1 MSSQRIWKVCGIVIL
16 VLLAI
21 AVSVATAPFGV
32 PLACSLLGYGKPNL
46 SAPYEAIF
54 REGGSAYGNLAI
66 ATATNAANL
75 LPMAI
80 WFAVVAAG
88 VALFAL
94 YRHYAKPARVAEDGS
109 LLGSASVIKGWANL
123 RRKNDFWNGKGQP
136 TNAGLVL
143 SGTKRGYLYDASIP
157 HYLTV
162 GKTGSGKS
170 QLMMLPSMHLC
181 MAAGA
186 NLLVTGKSELV
197 ELTGDK
203 AASLGYRCVV
213 FDLRGYPCASGFNP
227 IDLVAHYAEAG
238 QVGEAQKTARQV
250 AVDLIPL
257 GGETNTY
264 FPKAARSC
272 LAAIILAVA
281 FADAPREAK
290 NMASVADI
298 IAVGTSG
305 TGKDPSS
312 PLKDYLRSLGASHP
326 AFSLAGDFL
335 QDGGLTTAGK
345 NVLSTLKESIGI
357 FNDEGIRA
365 ITSKSTVSIDKLFD
379 SEAVAYFHLL
389 EDGDPYQVIYTAFFN
404 QWWRVAQ
411 AKAEQNGG
419 RLLRETVILGDE
431 WGNLGRV
438 ECTPQIA
445 TLGRSMGIHANFF
458 VQNIKQLNA
467 YNKPGDNGAGC
478 AKILGSIGGKVALS
492 LADPED
498 FAFFTKLAG
507 KRTVRTN
514 ATSQQRQ
521 GAARSGS
528 SESFNET
535 ADDVIH
541 EWEWQNRIAV
551 RDGSIVIK
559 GGENSAPG
567 REGVFEMPLSFA
579 AKTPAGEFFGL
590 STQQGDLAK
599 KRAFHARAVNAAKA
613 MPKVQTWIP
622 DFDAVKTPETVQAE
636 VLDDEFGAWD

>member
-1 MSSQRIWKVCGIVIL
+1 MNKHRTWKACGIAAI
-16 VLLAI
+16 VLLVIAI
-21 AVSVATAPFGV
+21 GLVTAPFGV
-32 PLACSLLGYGKPNL
+32 PLVCSLLGYGKPNL

-54 REGGSAYGNLAI
+54 RDGGITYKDLAI
-66 ATATNAANL
+66 ATATSTANL
-75 LPMAI
+75 VPMAI
-80 WFAVVAAG
+80 WLAIVAAST
-88 VALFAL
+88 AMFAL
-94 YRHYAKPARVAEDGS
+94 YCHYSKPARVAEGGS
-109 LLGSASVIKGWANL
+109 LLGSACIIKRWANL

-136 TNAGLVL
+136 TKAGLVL

-157 HYLTV
+157 HYLIV

-170 QLMMLPSMHLC
+170 QLMMLPSVNLC

-186 NLLVTGKSELV
+186 NLLITGKSELV

-203 AASLGYRCVV
+203 AAALGYKCVV
-213 FDLRGYPCASGFNP
+213 FDLQGYPCASGFNP

-257 GGETNTY
+257 GGEANTY

-272 LAAIILAVA
+272 LAAIILVVA
-281 FADAPREAK
+281 FADAPHDAK
-290 NMASVADI
+290 NMASVADT
-298 IAVGTSG
+298 IAMGTSG
-305 TGKDPSS
+305 VGKDPSS
-312 PLKDYLRSLGASHP
+312 PLKDYLRNLGTSHP

-345 NVLSTLKESIGI
+345 NVISTLREAIGI
-357 FNDEGIRA
+357 FSDENIRT
-365 ITSKSTVSIDKLFD
+365 ITAESTASIDGLFD
-379 SEAVAYFHLL
+379 GKTVAYFHLL
-389 EDGDPYQVIYTAFFN
+389 EDGDPYQVIYAAFFN

-411 AKAEQNGG
+411 EKAAKNGG
-419 RLLRETVILGDE
+419 RLPRETVILGDE

-438 ECTPQIA
+438 DCTPQIA

-514 ATSQQRQ
+514 TTSQQRQ
-521 GAARSGS
+521 GNARSGS

-541 EWEWQNRIAV
+541 EWEWQNRVAI
-551 RDGSIVIK
+551 RDGNIVIK

-567 REGVFEMPLSFA
+567 REGVFEMPLSYA
-579 AKTPAGEFFGL
+579 NQTPAAAFFGL
-590 STQQGDLAK
+590 GTQEKDSAK
-599 KRAFHARAVNAAKA
+599 KRAFYARAANAAQST
-613 MPKVQTWIP
+613 PKVRTWVP
-622 DFDAVKTPETVQAE
+622 DFDAAKSAETVQAE